1 MNNKNRFS
9 AFIIGLFVFVFATS
23 CAATSHN
30 DGQDYYDPEHRP
42 FGRYDEPV
50 VINGVME
57 FLSHNDSRVPS
68 SITPETNVFIK
79 KLKEEMNIEWRYMW
93 KVPSSQYENK
103 LTATILSKNYPD
115 ILRLNASQYNNFLKQ
130 GLLKDLTETYKYASP
145 KVQEYLNRDPEVI
158 ERLKQDDGKIY
169 TIPQYDD
176 IKREVPV
183 MYFRKDWLEK
193 EKLSIPKTP
202 AELKNVLQVFKD
214 KYNAT
219 AGLAM
224 SKSISGSHF
233 SINRYLQMFGSNPF
247 SFVKNG
253 NDELIASEVTNESKN
268 ALTYLADLF
277 KSGLLDPNFGSNDA
291 TMVESNVKQ
300 QKTGVIFG
308 PWWQYEFPLADLLPS
323 QDWGAAEI
331 PLEEGAKLVLPKQQI
346 TYYYVVLK
354 KCKNPETLMK
364 MINAYIEWDGAEGC
378 KAEDGYVWSWCP
390 TQFYDPYDINMQYVE
405 MNKKLETD
413 PTASGEPDPNWP
425 NHLKKLW
432 EVYPDYLSWKEDHGS
447 VKFQA
452 NYFSN
457 IIGRIN
463 KDGAWAAINKTYEK
477 NNYVFNEYYSTPT
490 NAQYDFGSQIATH
503 TEVYFAKAIMGE
515 KNTTS
520 DWDAYVKEWYNLGGT
535 EVMESINEW
544 YRSHKG

>member
-9 AFIIGLFVFVFATS
+9 AFIINLFVFVFATS
-23 CAATSHN
+23 CAPTSHN

-115 ILRLNASQYNNFLKQ
+115 ILRLNESQYNNFLKQ

-202 AELKNVLQVFKD
+202 AELKNVLKVFKE

-233 SINRYLQMFGSNPF
+233 
-247 SFVKNG
+247 
-253 NDELIASEVTNESKN
+253 
-268 ALTYLADLF
+268 
-277 KSGLLDPNFGSNDA
+277 
-291 TMVESNVKQ
+291 
-300 QKTGVIFG
+300 
-308 PWWQYEFPLADLLPS
+308 
-323 QDWGAAEI
+323 
-331 PLEEGAKLVLPKQQI
+331 
-346 TYYYVVLK
+346 
-354 KCKNPETLMK
+354 
-364 MINAYIEWDGAEGC
+364 
-378 KAEDGYVWSWCP
+378 
-390 TQFYDPYDINMQYVE
+390 
-405 MNKKLETD
+405 
-413 PTASGEPDPNWP
+413 
-425 NHLKKLW
+425 
-432 EVYPDYLSWKEDHGS
+432 
-447 VKFQA
+447 
-452 NYFSN
+452 
-457 IIGRIN
+457 
-463 KDGAWAAINKTYEK
+463 
-477 NNYVFNEYYSTPT
+477 
-490 NAQYDFGSQIATH
+490 
-503 TEVYFAKAIMGE
+503 
-515 KNTTS
+515 
-520 DWDAYVKEWYNLGGT
+520 
-535 EVMESINEW
+535 
-544 YRSHKG
+544 

>member
-23 CAATSHN
+23 CAPTSHN
-30 DGQDYYDPEHRP
+30 DGPDYYDPEYRP

-57 FLSHNDSRVPS
+57 FLNHNDSRVPS

-145 KVQEYLNRDPEVI
+145 KVKEYLNRDPEVI

-183 MYFRKDWLEK
+183 MYYRKDWLEK
-193 EKLSIPKTP
+193 EKLSVPKTP
-202 AELKNVLQVFKD
+202 AELKNVLKVFKE
-214 KYNAT
+214 KYNAA

-354 KCKNPETLMK
+354 QCKNPEALMK

-378 KAEDGYVWSWCP
+378 TPEDGYVWSWCP
-390 TQFYDPYDINMQYVE
+390 TQFYDPYDINMQHVE

-413 PTASGEPDPNWP
+413 PTASGEPDPKWP

-452 NYFSN
+452 NYFAN

-535 EVMESINEW
+535 EVMESINDW

>member
-23 CAATSHN
+23 CATTSHN

-57 FLSHNDSRVPS
+57 FLNHNDSRVPS

-145 KVQEYLNRDPEVI
+145 KVKEYLNRDPEVI

-183 MYFRKDWLEK
+183 MYYRKDWLEK
-193 EKLSIPKTP
+193 EKLSVPKTP
-202 AELKNVLQVFKD
+202 AELKNVLKVFKE

-354 KCKNPETLMK
+354 QCKNPEVLMK

-378 KAEDGYVWSWCP
+378 TPEDGYVWSWCP
-390 TQFYDPYDINMQYVE
+390 TQFYDPYDINMQHVE

-413 PTASGEPDPNWP
+413 PTASGEPDPKWP

-477 NNYVFNEYYSTPT
+477 NNYVFNEFYSTPT
-490 NAQYDFGSQIATH
+490 DAQYDFGSQIATH

-535 EVMESINEW
+535 EVTKSINDW

>member
-1 MNNKNRFS
+1 MNNKNRLS
-9 AFIIGLFVFVFATS
+9 AFIIGLFAFVFATS
-23 CAATSHN
+23 CSPTSGN
-30 DGQDYYDPEHRP
+30 NTPDYYDPEHRP

-57 FLSHNDSRVPS
+57 FLNHNDSRVPS

-79 KLKEEMNIEWRYMW
+79 KLKKEMNIEWRYMR

-115 ILRLNASQYNNFLKQ
+115 ILRLNASQYHNFLKQ

-202 AELKNVLQVFKD
+202 AELKNVLQVFKN

-247 SFVKNG
+247 SFVKDG
-253 NDELIASEVTNESKN
+253 NDKLIASEVTNESKN

-291 TMVESNVKQ
+291 TIVESNVKQ
-300 QKTGVIFG
+300 QKTGIIFG
-308 PWWQYEFPLADLLPS
+308 PWWQYEFPLADLLQS

-331 PLEEGAKLVLPKQQI
+331 PLKEGAKLVLPKQQI

-354 KCKNPETLMK
+354 NCKNPETLMK

-378 KAEDGYVWSWCP
+378 RPEDGYVWSWCP
-390 TQFYDPYDINMQYVE
+390 TQFYDPYDINMQHIE

-413 PTASGEPDPNWP
+413 PTASGDPDPNWS

-520 DWDAYVKEWYNLGGT
+520 DWNAYVKEWYNLGGK
-535 EVMESINEW
+535 EVTESINEW
-544 YRSHKG
+544 YRSRKG

>member
-9 AFIIGLFVFVFATS
+9 AFIIGLFAFVFATS
-23 CAATSHN
+23 CAPTSHN

-57 FLSHNDSRVPS
+57 FLNHNDSRVPS

-145 KVQEYLNRDPEVI
+145 KVKEYLNRDPEVI

-183 MYFRKDWLEK
+183 MYYRKDWLEK
-193 EKLSIPKTP
+193 EKLSVPKTP
-202 AELKNVLQVFKD
+202 AELKNVLKVFKE

-354 KCKNPETLMK
+354 QCKNPEALMK

-390 TQFYDPYDINMQYVE
+390 TQFYDPYDINMQHVE
-405 MNKKLETD
+405 MNKKLEHLVQFREAIILTD
-413 PTASGEPDPNWP
+413 SDERANLFKKASESTSLMKERLTVFQLKEVDPSFKQIESLFSDND
-425 NHLKKLW
+425 KKRYIEMIQNKSGSLSSLFKNNILNR
-432 EVYPDYLSWKEDHGS
+432 ELDKETMNNFNRLLNYLSDMVLTDNS
-447 VKFQA
+447 
-452 NYFSN
+452 
-457 IIGRIN
+457 
-463 KDGAWAAINKTYEK
+463 
-477 NNYVFNEYYSTPT
+477 NNYENQG
-490 NAQYDFGSQIATH
+490 N
-503 TEVYFAKAIMGE
+503 K
-515 KNTTS
+515 
-520 DWDAYVKEWYNLGGT
+520 
-535 EVMESINEW
+535 
-544 YRSHKG
+544 

>member
-23 CAATSHN
+23 CATTSHN

-57 FLSHNDSRVPS
+57 FLNHNDSRVPS

-115 ILRLNASQYNNFLKQ
+115 VLRLNASQYNNFLKQ

-145 KVQEYLNRDPEVI
+145 KVKEYLNRDPEVI

-183 MYFRKDWLEK
+183 MYYRKDWLEK
-193 EKLSIPKTP
+193 EKLSVPKTP
-202 AELKNVLQVFKD
+202 AELKNVLKVFKE

-253 NDELIASEVTNESKN
+253 NDELIASEVTNESRN

-354 KCKNPETLMK
+354 QCKNPEALMK

-378 KAEDGYVWSWCP
+378 APEDGYVWSWCP
-390 TQFYDPYDINMQYVE
+390 TQFYDPYDINMEHVE

-413 PTASGEPDPNWP
+413 PTASGEPDPTWS

-477 NNYVFNEYYSTPT
+477 NNYVFNEFYSTPT
-490 NAQYDFGSQIATH
+490 DAQYDFGSQIATH

-535 EVMESINEW
+535 EVTKSINDW
-544 YRSHKG
+544 YRSNKG

>member
-23 CAATSHN
+23 CAPTSHN

-57 FLSHNDSRVPS
+57 FLNHNDSRVPS

-115 ILRLNASQYNNFLKQ
+115 VLRLNASQYNNFLKQ

-145 KVQEYLNRDPEVI
+145 KVKEYLNRDPEVI

-183 MYFRKDWLEK
+183 MYYRKDWLEK
-193 EKLSIPKTP
+193 EKLSVPKTP
-202 AELKNVLQVFKD
+202 AELKNVLKVFKE

-253 NDELIASEVTNESKN
+253 NDELIASEVTNESRN

-291 TMVESNVKQ
+291 TMVEANVKQ

-331 PLEEGAKLVLPKQQI
+331 PLEEGAKLVLPRQQI

-354 KCKNPETLMK
+354 NCKNPEALMK

-378 KAEDGYVWSWCP
+378 TPEDGYVWSWCP
-390 TQFYDPYDINMQYVE
+390 TQFYDPYDINMEHVE

-413 PTASGEPDPNWP
+413 PTASGEPDPTWP

-477 NNYVFNEYYSTPT
+477 NNYVFNEFYSTPT
-490 NAQYDFGSQIATH
+490 DAQYDFGSQIATH

-535 EVMESINEW
+535 EVTKSINDW
-544 YRSHKG
+544 YRSNKG

>member
-9 AFIIGLFVFVFATS
+9 AFIIGLFAFVFATS
-23 CAATSHN
+23 CAPTSHN

-57 FLSHNDSRVPS
+57 FLNHNDSRVPS

-145 KVQEYLNRDPEVI
+145 KVKEYLNRDPEVI

-183 MYFRKDWLEK
+183 MYYRKDWLEK
-193 EKLSIPKTP
+193 EKLSVPKTP
-202 AELKNVLQVFKD
+202 AELKNVLKVFKE

-354 KCKNPETLMK
+354 QCKNPEALMK

-378 KAEDGYVWSWCP
+378 KPEDGYVWSWCP
-390 TQFYDPYDINMQYVE
+390 TQFYDPYDINMQHVE

-413 PTASGEPDPNWP
+413 PTASGEPDPKWP
-425 NHLKKLW
+425 NHLQKLW

-452 NYFSN
+452 NYFAN
-457 IIGRIN
+457 IKGRID

-490 NAQYDFGSQIATH
+490 DAQYDFGSQIATH

-535 EVMESINEW
+535 EVTKSINDW